1 MSRIKGCASKRARR
15 ALSATLALALTFALT
30 PGLAF
35 AASEEG
41 QNATTGNG
49 GQAPGGWFDGEGVSG
64 VDLQGKEFEIHAGI
78 VEVARPFEI
87 ALTSEAPSNWP
98 TGASN
103 ALGTFVSISGN
114 AGDVSGTVEVHFAFD
129 SSYDGFPLVYYIENA
144 DGSTAVLEGG
154 FVGDTQYLTSSI
166 VVDTLEFQDCTIGV
180 AFGSGFD
187 DVNGA
192 TPHAD
197 HIAWLAAQGISTG
210 FPDGTFRPYDPVAR
224 CDMAAFLY
232 RLAGSPEY
240 EPSEEAKARFSDVD
254 EGTPHAKEVW
264 WLAEQGITTG
274 FPDGTF
280 RPYDTIVRCDMAAFL
295 HRLAGEGA
303 GAGGDLPPLRGG
315 RPLRH
320 GRLHA
325 PPVRR
330 GADRGVFGLAQTTRR
345 PAGWGTSILRA
356 LAIRERTK
364 RAEEKRRS
372 CEDHAFHRPFGR
384 RLVRGGVLFRA
395 REPKRYGAG
404 LDHLERRRRVR
415 RVQSVGRAVG
425 APVCRRWNR
434 RDAGGGA

>member
-295 HRLAGEGA
+295 HRLAGEPALGS
-303 GAGGDLPPLRGG
+303 AGGAAFADVTEATD
-315 RPLRH
+315 H
-320 GRLHA
+320 GEEVLWLA
-325 PPVRR
+325 
-330 GADRGVFGLAQTTRR
+330 ANGVS
-345 PAGWGTSILRA
+345 AGWDEADGTKTFRPY
-356 LAIRERTK
+356 
-364 RAEEKRRS
+364 EEVAR
-372 CEDHAFHRPFGR
+372 CDMAAFMHRQS
-384 RLVRGGVLFRA
+384 A
-395 REPKRYGAG
+395 AG
-404 LDHLERRRRVR
+404 LIAEF
-415 RVQSVGRAVG
+415 SV
-425 APVCRRWNR
+425 
-434 RDAGGGA
+434 